1 MNANVDLIVSAI
13 DVFAALKLS
22 ASGRSQDYNVINTLQ
37 ELDECFSHHFA
48 KCAAAERFV
57 ASSDLFDKL
66 SKAALALEAAKVSK
80 MYYFDFLMLFYDS
93 INSSSS
99 SYDLLL
105 SCISHLMFQFLED
118 TYGCYVG
125 VIL

>member
-22 ASGRSQDYNVINTLQ
+22 SSGRPQDHSMINSLQ

-57 ASSDLFDKL
+57 ASSDLFNKL
-66 SKAALALEAAKVSK
+66 SKAALALEAAKVSEI
-80 MYYFDFLMLFYDS
+80 YQFEF
-93 INSSSS
+93 
-99 SYDLLL
+99 LLL
-105 SCISHLMFQFLED
+105 LM
-118 TYGCYVG
+118 
-125 VIL
+125 II